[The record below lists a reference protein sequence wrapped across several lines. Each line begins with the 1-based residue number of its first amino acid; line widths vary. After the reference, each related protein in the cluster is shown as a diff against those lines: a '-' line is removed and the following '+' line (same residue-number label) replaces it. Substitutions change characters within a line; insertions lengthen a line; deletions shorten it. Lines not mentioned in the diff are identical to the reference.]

1 MVGDIAQ
8 LKAELNELNVKCQ
21 LARDNEI
28 RFALQRSR
36 LEAERAKLL
45 VKIVEAMAPAVATT
59 PPSPVITQ
67 AAPFA
72 SPVEHVIIREPS
84 PAPARGTVIVTD
96 AAAEVG
102 RHNKP
107 ADVTVPD
114 MIEAVLQNAP
124 QGLRPCEITAAIQ
137 EHYWPEAPRTWVS
150 SVVWHMGQK
159 GRLAKTGSGRGRLY
173 RLPTR
178 TNGYGH
184 RT

>member
-1 MVGDIAQ
+1 MVEDVAQ
-8 LKAELNELNVKCQ
+8 LKAELNDLNVKCQ

-45 VKIVEAMAPAVATT
+45 VKIMEAMAATPAPAVAPAAPYHVVVQQAPIT
-59 PPSPVITQ
+59 PP
-67 AAPFA
+67 AAPT
-72 SPVEHVIIREPS
+72 H
-84 PAPARGTVIVTD
+84 GTVAVTD
-96 AAAEVG
+96 TPAEVG

-114 MIEAVLQNAP
+114 MVEAVLQNAP

-159 GRLAKTGSGRGRLY
+159 GRLAKTGNGRGRLY
-173 RLPTR
+173 RLAAR
-178 TNGYGH
+178 TNGHGH
-184 RT
+184 